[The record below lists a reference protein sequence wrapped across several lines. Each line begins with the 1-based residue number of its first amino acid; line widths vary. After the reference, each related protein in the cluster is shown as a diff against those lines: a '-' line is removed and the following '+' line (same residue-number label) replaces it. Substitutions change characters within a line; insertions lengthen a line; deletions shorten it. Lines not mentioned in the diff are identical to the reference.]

1 MCNIPGH
8 ANMVDFNFYS
18 FCGQLFP
25 FHTST
30 DNAIKKNKTAYKK
43 QNTRT
48 NNKGL
53 FNFFTLD

>member
-18 FCGQLFP
+18 FCDQLFP

-30 DNAIKKNKTAYKK
+30 DNAIKKTRQLIKKKTPAQITKDCFIF
-43 QNTRT
+43 
-48 NNKGL
+48 L
-53 FNFFTLD
+53 H